1 MRIKACISLTV
12 LAVVLTAASQ
22 AQVPATAG
30 HQRKPPAM
38 VEPVFLFPETAGV
51 SDYRPVLNT
60 DATAVVFERT
70 IAGATELYAATLP
83 GGTPAPFTGVSGS
96 ERADWCWLRSGGTLT
111 NGPLA
116 FSAENGVYVML
127 NTTATATLLPNTEGM
142 IYPAWFPDCGSLA
155 VDGGSS
161 HVTSVIDAKTGKIL
175 VPQVGDYSVSAGFA
189 SVNQANPNLISI
201 AGQFNRDSN
210 YYNQDLN
217 YTWVAH
223 GSKGRARVE
232 PMDRH
237 APKGSGFIQLYQAR
251 AGWWS
256 PDGKWFAF
264 ELNRSCDNM
273 DGNTYAIFIQDLS
286 GKDPAMQVTNCHWNA
301 QHPKWF
307 PPGSNGGRTML
318 IAAVAVATPSGNGPF
333 RIASLDVSA
342 FVAGK

>member
-1 MRIKACISLTV
+1 MRRPARSSSRRWAII
-12 LAVVLTAASQ
+12 ASRR
-22 AQVPATAG
+22 V
-30 HQRKPPAM
+30 
-38 VEPVFLFPETAGV
+38 
-51 SDYRPVLNT
+51 
-60 DATAVVFERT
+60 
-70 IAGATELYAATLP
+70 
-83 GGTPAPFTGVSGS
+83 
-96 ERADWCWLRSGGTLT
+96 
-111 NGPLA
+111 
-116 FSAENGVYVML
+116 
-127 NTTATATLLPNTEGM
+127 
-142 IYPAWFPDCGSLA
+142 
-155 VDGGSS
+155 
-161 HVTSVIDAKTGKIL
+161 
-175 VPQVGDYSVSAGFA
+175 A

-264 ELNRSCDNM
+264 ESNRACDNM
-273 DGNTYAIFIQDLS
+273 DGNTYAIFIQDSS

-307 PPGSNGGRTML
+307 PPGSNGGKTML
-318 IAAVAVATPSGNGPF
+318 IARSRSRHRQETGRFASRALSERLRNGEVGDRSAVAIRLPAEAEF
-333 RIASLDVSA
+333 RFTWMQRHGHGHRSERC
-342 FVAGK
+342 